1 MLNEMIVL
9 VLQIVKA
16 QIEQQAEYV
25 RHLTERK
32 IKLCQVMLEL
42 IV

>member
-1 MLNEMIVL
+1 MLNEMIAI
-9 VLQIVKA
+9 VLQIVKV

-25 RHLTERK
+25 QHLMERK